1 MNTTDAMATRFTDF
15 VTGLTYEAV
24 PDEVKAIM
32 RTSFVD
38 TAGVAAIGSTTRM
51 SEIARTCAD
60 RLWRGSPETGTARML
75 FDGRR
80 VSPAGAAFAG
90 AFTIDAIDAHDGF
103 SPAKGHAGSAV
114 FPAVLAIADALAS
127 TGQDLTGE
135 ELMVVLAIGYEVSYR
150 AGLTLHGTVD
160 DYHTSGAWTAVG
172 IAAAAARMLGLDAD
186 EVLHATGIAEYH
198 GPRSQ
203 MMRCIDHPT
212 MLRDGVG
219 WGAPTGV
226 TAAYM
231 AQMGFTGAP
240 AITLQSNQAEPWWR
254 DLGERWE
261 VMKTHYKPYPVC
273 RWAHPAIDAASQLMA
288 EHGLVSADIE
298 RVRIQTFHNATRL
311 AGHEPKTLD
320 EMTYAIAFPV
330 AAMIVRG
337 KIGAAEL
344 EPAIFGDDEVLRI
357 ARATEL
363 VETEH
368 YTRISTEKRWADV
381 TLHLKRGDQVQSPP
395 MTPRGDAD
403 NPMSADELAEKFRRF
418 AEPVAGRAR
427 TGALGEMGARFDS
440 LSEVDLAR
448 LCDLIMAPAGNGT
461 STP

>member
-1 MNTTDAMATRFTDF
+1 MATSFDKF
-15 VTGLTYEAV
+15 VGGLTHEAI
-24 PDEVKAIM
+24 PRQVKDIL

-38 TAGVAAIGSTTRM
+38 TIGVAAIGSTTEL
-51 SEIARTCAD
+51 SAIVRTCAD
-60 RLWRGSPETGTARML
+60 RFWRGSPEGGTARML

-114 FPAVLAIADALAS
+114 FPAILAIADGLRS
-127 TGQDLTGE
+127 TGKEVSGPD
-135 ELMVVLAIGYEVSYR
+135 LMVAIAIAYEVSYR
-150 AGLTLHGTVD
+150 AGLTLHGTVP

-172 IAAAAARMLGLDAD
+172 VAAGVARMLGLEIDQTR
-186 EVLHATGIAEYH
+186 HAVGIAEFH

-231 AQMGFTGAP
+231 AQLGFTGAP
-240 AITLQSNQAEPWWR
+240 AITIQSSEAEPWWQ
-254 DLGERWE
+254 DLGEHWQIME
-261 VMKTHYKPYPVC
+261 THYKPYPVC
-273 RWAHPAIDAASQLMA
+273 RWAHPAIDAAAMLMA
-288 EHGLVSADIE
+288 ENDLASSDVE
-298 RVRIQTFHNATRL
+298 KVRIQTFHNATRL

-320 EMTYAIAFPV
+320 ELTYAIAFPV
-330 AAMIVRG
+330 AIMIVHG
-337 KIGAAEL
+337 KIGVSEL
-344 EPAIFGDDEVLRI
+344 EPAILSDGEVLRI

-368 YTRISTEKRWADV
+368 YTTISTAKRWADV
-381 TLHLKRGDQVQSPP
+381 TLVLKDGRKFQSEP

-403 NPMSADELAEKFRRF
+403 NPMSTTELAEKFDSF
-418 AEPVAGRAR
+418 TTPIVGAAR
-427 TGALGEMGARFDS
+427 SGTLQDMGAQFDT
-440 LSEVDLAR
+440 LSGPDLSR
-448 LCDLIMAPAGNGT
+448 LNDLILEGYR
-461 STP
+461 